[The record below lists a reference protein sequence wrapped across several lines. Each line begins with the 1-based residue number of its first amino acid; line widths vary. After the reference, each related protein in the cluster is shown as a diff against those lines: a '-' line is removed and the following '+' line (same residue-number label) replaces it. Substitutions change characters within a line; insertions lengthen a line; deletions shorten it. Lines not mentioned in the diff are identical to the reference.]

1 MRVTV
6 LIDKFGSYILGFM
19 ALWLFIGAAQAQVT
33 VYLEDDLKVTFSSGS
48 FDNRNLNGEMQDVAI
63 FIDDH
68 RLLTADE
75 VEVETSGGP
84 GTADHVIK
92 LLRMKNVF
100 FDDLPLSI
108 KTINIQDMASAV
120 FSDFSEQT
128 AHMNAITDTSNFAL
142 TGVAYSADGVSM
154 TIDRMTSLPFKFGAL
169 TNGDPFITK
178 LGMQIENMIV
188 TPLQNRGSFAHFI
201 SATGEPNLT
210 INMTQT
216 QVNEI
221 RNGVVSSDLIVKT
234 EMNGIGNIDAQLG
247 LQMSLD
253 SYNKIFMSDS
263 YELEPDEIDDVALD
277 DMSILFVD
285 YGAVNAALHV
295 SAIEQNVDYTVARD
309 QTIMALRVALG
320 SFLPNSSMD
329 LMPPLENFIID
340 GGELR
345 LSVLPAKP
353 FPFIN
358 IMQYMFA
365 PDAAIKELNLK
376 LKQTPHNLT
385 NRKAVV
391 QKTKSIVG

>member
-19 ALWLFIGAAQAQVT
+19 ALWLFAGAAQAQVT

-75 VEVETSGGP
+75 VEVETSGEP
-84 GTADHVIK
+84 DTADHVIK
-92 LLRMKNVF
+92 LLRMKNIF

-120 FSDFSEQT
+120 FSDFSEQS

-210 INMTQT
+210 LNMTQT

-221 RNGVVSSDLIVKT
+221 SNGVVSSDLIVKT
-234 EMNGIGNIDAQLG
+234 AMNGIGNIDAQLG

-253 SYNKIFMSDS
+253 SYNKIFMSDA
-263 YELEPDEIDDVALD
+263 YEFEPDEIDDVALD

-295 SAIEQNVDYTVARD
+295 SAIEQNVDYVVARD
-309 QTIMALRVALG
+309 QAIMTLRAALG
-320 SFLPNSSMD
+320 GFLPNSSKD
-329 LMPPLENFIID
+329 LMPPLENFVKD
-340 GGELR
+340 GGELQ
-345 LSVLPAKP
+345 LSAVPAKP
-353 FPFIN
+353 FPFVN

-376 LKQTPHNLT
+376 LKQTPHDQNANVPKL
-385 NRKAVV
+385 
-391 QKTKSIVG
+391 QKTKSVVE